1 MKKYILI
8 CVLVISACKNITYQD
23 VNPEIFPNKNLLPAM
38 ESIVDLN
45 NLEATY
51 TVGHYN
57 GNANN
62 IGTGLGNNS
71 WMQTTAISG
80 TTYKDARVNDV
91 INIFEKEI
99 KENITSPYGRKQGY
113 IVLRLGYRGVDTST
127 IYPLISLFTIGAIN
141 FLGFPANEVTQ
152 SLEVEVEIWNKKK
165 ELIKRYL
172 VNVKDTEY
180 QAMYWGYHNLMIGR
194 KLAADNIKQAL
205 EKIRKQINED
215 AIQIKK
221 ELNR

>member
-8 CVLVISACKNITYQD
+8 CVLVMSACKSITYQD
-23 VNPEIFPNKNLLPAM
+23 VNPQIQPNSNLLPAM
-38 ESIVDLN
+38 ESVIDMN

-51 TVGHYN
+51 TVGSYN

-62 IGTGLGNNS
+62 IGTGIGSTS
-71 WMQTTAISG
+71 WMQTTAVSG

-99 KENITSPYGRKQGY
+99 KENITSPYGEKKGF
-113 IVLRLGYRGVDTST
+113 IVLKLGYRGVETST
-127 IYPLISLFTIGAIN
+127 LYPLVSLFTLGTIN
-141 FLGFPANEVTQ
+141 FLGFPANEVSQ
-152 SLEVEVEIWNKKK
+152 SLEVEIEIWNKKK
-165 ELIKRYL
+165 ELIKRYV
-172 VNVKDTEY
+172 VNVTDTEY

-205 EKIRKQINED
+205 EKIRFQINED
-215 AIQIKK
+215 AQQIKR
-221 ELNR
+221 ELNK